1 VKAVAAAAKRA
12 GWDTGK
18 AGKKAAAAVEEG
30 TVEGTEEGTEEGAP
44 AAPEAE
50 GVPSPS
56 LGAGPAGPP
65 LS

>member
-1 VKAVAAAAKRA
+1 VKADATAAKRA
-12 GWDTGK
+12 DSDAAK
-18 AGKKAAAAVEEG
+18 AGKKAAAAV
-30 TVEGTEEGTEEGAP
+30 EEGTEEGAP

-50 GVPSPS
+50 VVPSPS